1 VEQELDQRVCNEVAI
16 HGMPRE
22 AEENMEKCLAWAVE
36 VLDWLQMKKE
46 PAYQMLTMEQKVGNG
61 KNEFVTTRCPIRIN
75 GKKFTSPKPAPSL
88 GEQTEKIKAELSI

>member
-1 VEQELDQRVCNEVAI
+1 LVTNEERAGVSNADD
-16 HGMPRE
+16 GTE
-22 AEENMEKCLAWAVE
+22 GGV
-36 VLDWLQMKKE
+36 
-46 PAYQMLTMEQKVGNG
+46 TG